1 MKMVYFPRWAEV
13 LERSSL
19 DDRTR
24 QSHLIV
30 IRWYLSW
37 CKQNKTWATA
47 DSARAFVEEMVRTKA
62 PAVTLVESW
71 KDGIR
76 WFFQNGE
83 RMDPAQLQDR
93 EDVPVVPGNDW
104 ERDLQAVLRRR
115 GMALQTERSYFGWC
129 RRFAVQARLD
139 DPRHAT
145 EQQVAGFLD
154 SLATNT
160 RIAASTQRQALN
172 ALVFLLREVAKREMG
187 DMSDFRQASGR
198 KRIPVV
204 LDQRE
209 LLVLLDRMPARYA
222 LMAKLQYGAGLRVS
236 ELVRLRVKDVD
247 LRRGQVLVRGG
258 KGDKDRVAP
267 LPQKLEVALV
277 DHMELVRQL
286 FAKDREQNLAGVY
299 LPGALARKYP
309 KAGQE
314 WPWQWLWPS
323 RETSVDPRSGEK
335 RRHHVLPTPYQA
347 AIKAAAKAA
356 GLSKRVTSHSLRH
369 SFATHLLER
378 GTDIRTVQDLLGH
391 SHVETT
397 MVYLHVMQKPGAG
410 SLSPLDTLG

>member
-172 ALVFLLREVAKREMG
+172 ALVFLLREVAKRDMG
-187 DMSDFRQASGR
+187 DMSDFRQASGH

-204 LDQRE
+204 L
-209 LLVLLDRMPARYA
+209 
-222 LMAKLQYGAGLRVS
+222 
-236 ELVRLRVKDVD
+236 DVD

-267 LPQKLEVALV
+267 LPQKLEAALV

-299 LPGALARKYP
+299 LHGALARKYP

-397 MVYLHVMQKPGAG
+397 MVYLHVMHKPGAG

>member
-1 MKMVYFPRWAEV
+1 
-13 LERSSL
+13 
-19 DDRTR
+19 
-24 QSHLIV
+24 
-30 IRWYLSW
+30 
-37 CKQNKTWATA
+37 
-47 DSARAFVEEMVRTKA
+47 
-62 PAVTLVESW
+62 
-71 KDGIR
+71 
-76 WFFQNGE
+76 
-83 RMDPAQLQDR
+83 MDPAQLQDR

-172 ALVFLLREVAKREMG
+172 ALVFLLREVAKRDMG
-187 DMSDFRQASGR
+187 DMSDFRQASGH

-204 LDQRE
+204 L
-209 LLVLLDRMPARYA
+209 
-222 LMAKLQYGAGLRVS
+222 
-236 ELVRLRVKDVD
+236 DVD

-267 LPQKLEVALV
+267 LPQKLEAALV

-299 LPGALARKYP
+299 LHGALARKYP